1 MTCESIY
8 EWKFIPILGL
18 NYESVY
24 NPPNLEQECSKI
36 MVLDL
41 ATWKVANENLNRDY
55 KISPFATK
63 GQKKRQIPTH
73 LLLDL

>member
-1 MTCESIY
+1 MKHVQST
-8 EWKFIPILGL
+8 KL
-18 NYESVY
+18 
-24 NPPNLEQECSKI
+24 I

-41 ATWKVANENLNRDY
+41 ATWKVANENLNSDY

-73 LLLDL
+73 LL

>member
-1 MTCESIY
+1 M
-8 EWKFIPILGL
+8 
-18 NYESVY
+18 Y
-24 NPPNLEQECSKI
+24 NPPNLEQECTKI

-41 ATWKVANENLNRDY
+41 ATWKVANENLNSDY

-73 LLLDL
+73 LL

>member
-1 MTCESIY
+1 
-8 EWKFIPILGL
+8 
-18 NYESVY
+18 
-24 NPPNLEQECSKI
+24 

-41 ATWKVANENLNRDY
+41 ATWKVANENLNRNY

-73 LLLDL
+73 LLQIYRFLEDPKVIPPT